1 MIYSI
6 LIIILVLLWLVGF
19 LGADISSR
27 IPKTGFWIHIFLVLA
42 ILLFVLKMMRIL

>member
-6 LIIILVLLWLVGF
+6 LIIILVVLWLVGF

-27 IPKTGFWIHIFLVLA
+27 IPKTGLWIHIFLVLA